1 MEKDNSTSD
10 KTKKNGKKRI
20 VRFVSLGV
28 IVMVILLAFFL
39 PIMMGDGTESLSDV
53 EQNVAQQVKRDA
65 QMNVHGIDRIGTPYI
80 TVHID
85 AVYATPVNEAKG
97 WCGYPTGSDTQGHY
111 SVMVSYRTIFG
122 FSIREYTAENCA
134 PTL

>member
-53 EQNVAQQVKRDA
+53 EQNVAQQEKR
-65 QMNVHGIDRIGTPYI
+65 R
-80 TVHID
+80 
-85 AVYATPVNEAKG
+85 
-97 WCGYPTGSDTQGHY
+97 HY
-111 SVMVSYRTIFG
+111 
-122 FSIREYTAENCA
+122 YTSKLCKTA
-134 PTL
+134 